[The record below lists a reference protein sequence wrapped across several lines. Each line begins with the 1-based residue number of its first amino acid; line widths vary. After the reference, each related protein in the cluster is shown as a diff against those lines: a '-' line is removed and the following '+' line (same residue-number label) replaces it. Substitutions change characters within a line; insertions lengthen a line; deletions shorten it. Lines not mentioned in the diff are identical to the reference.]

1 MNIFLGKTILPEE
14 APFNYQNL
22 PYRTQV
28 KSIGV
33 SDSLLSLLESFV
45 RNRFQRVLLNGQRS
59 QWLPVNAGVPLLLQD
74 WKIKDYKL

>member
-1 MNIFLGKTILPEE
+1 MNIFLGKTTLPEE
-14 APFNYQNL
+14 AALNYQNL

-45 RNRFQRVLLNGQRS
+45 RNRFQRVPLNGQRS
-59 QWLPVNAGVPLLLQD
+59 QWLPVKAGVPLLLQD
-74 WKIKDYKL
+74 WKKLTFTN